1 MSNLD
6 AYMGLSTANL
16 INGMRRGAMFFLLL
30 TILFSCQKEK
40 RPEGIMSRE
49 EMAAV
54 MVDIYLA
61 EARLNGSLMVRDSAR
76 RVFRPFEDKLLTQKG
91 VNDSILKKSYM
102 YYLDHSSE
110 LEKIYDSVIDT
121 LSLREQRMKESPPHP
136 HTKN

>member
-16 INGMRRGAMFFLLL
+16 INGMRRGASFFLLL
-30 TILFSCQKEK
+30 TIIFSCQKEK
-40 RPEGIMSRE
+40 RPAGIMSHE

-54 MVDIYLA
+54 IVDIYLA

-76 RVFRPFEDKLLTQKG
+76 RVFKPFEDKLLSQKG
-91 VNDSILKKSYM
+91 VNDSILKKSYV
-102 YYLDHSSE
+102 YYLNHSSE

-121 LSLREQRMKESPPHP
+121 LALQEQRVKRLTPTP
-136 HTKN
+136 